1 MKNKKDLSGD
11 FRIFKRKMFTRT
23 VVMVLFAI
31 IGIHA
36 LYTFVLH
43 RRFANWIV
51 SFFQSMFRIDYD
63 AARDMYFSTFRG
75 NIELIFLLA
84 GAVVF
89 FMIFRIYLRWFTEYF
104 KEINVG
110 IDSLSNE
117 NTAEVSLSAELLPTE
132 RRLNSVKHTIERQK
146 RDILDAEQ
154 KKNDLVMYLAHD
166 LKTPLASVI
175 GYLNLLS
182 DSGDLPPELREKYIS
197 IALEKADR
205 LEDLINEFFD
215 IARFNLSSI
224 TLQYGDINL
233 TMLLE
238 QLIYEFSP
246 MLSEKNMKC
255 LLDAERDIRIRCDSD
270 KILRVF
276 DNILRNAV
284 FYGASDSEI
293 EISAHLSGENAR
305 VSFKNR
311 GDTIPSDKLER
322 IFEQFYRLDT
332 SRSTKSGGAGLG
344 LAIAKQITELH
355 GGFITAVS
363 CDGITEFDVVLPT
376 KEKNNIK

>member
-36 LYTFVLH
+36 LYDLVLH
-43 RRFANWIV
+43 HRFANWIV
-51 SFFQSMFRIDYD
+51 SVFQSIFRIDYD
-63 AARDMYFSTFRG
+63 AARDMYFSTFRN
-75 NIELIFLLA
+75 NIDLVFLLA
-84 GAVVF
+84 EAVVF
-89 FMIFRIYLRWFTEYF
+89 FIIFRIYLRWFTEYF

-110 IDSLSNE
+110 IDSLSDE
-117 NTAEVSLSAELLPTE
+117 SITEISLSAELLPTE
-132 RRLNSVKHTIERQK
+132 RKLNSVNHAIEKQK
-146 RDILDAEQ
+146 RDILEAEQ

-175 GYLNLLS
+175 GYLNLLN
-182 DSGDLPPELREKYIS
+182 DAGELPRELEEKYIS

-215 IARFNLSSI
+215 IARFNLSGI

-246 MLSEKNMKC
+246 MLSEKNIKC
-255 LLDAERDIRIRCDSD
+255 LLEAERDIRIRCDSD
-270 KILRVF
+270 KIQRVF

-293 EISAHLSGENAR
+293 EISAHLSGEHAH

-311 GDTIPSDKLER
+311 GDTIPQDKLGR
-322 IFEQFYRLDT
+322 IFEQFYRVDP
-332 SRSTKSGGAGLG
+332 SRSSESGGSGLG

-363 CDGITEFDVVLPT
+363 CDGVTKFEVVLPT
-376 KEKNNIK
+376 KEQNNIE